1 MMRRIKIGSL
11 SIGIGLVL
19 FGTLWLLDALGIIKM
34 DVMSI
39 CLPVLVIIAGI
50 ILIGRAFQKE
60 GWLDWI

>member
-1 MMRRIKIGSL
+1 MKRIKIGSL

-19 FGTLWLLDALGIIKM
+19 FGALWLLDALGIIKM
-34 DVMSI
+34 DVLSI
-39 CLPVLVIIAGI
+39 CLPVLVIIVGI

>member
-1 MMRRIKIGSL
+1 MKRVRIGSL

-34 DVMSI
+34 DVVSI